1 MATIF
6 IVNHATGGYYASTSS
21 SYHHTEEEARLVFDD
36 AKASVGEDPA
46 YIELVRL
53 DTEALEA
60 ITLDWW
66 EGSEA
71 DLDLEEEEEREDEED
86 DGDWIC
92 EGKPDGE

>member
-6 IVNHATGGYYASTSS
+6 IVKHATGGYHTYSS
-21 SYHHTEEEARLVFDD
+21 SFYHHTEEEARLEFDD

-53 DTEALEA
+53 ETETLDAV
-60 ITLDWW
+60 TLDWW
-66 EGSEA
+66 EGST
-71 DLDLEEEEEREDEED
+71 LDLEDEGGEESD
-86 DGDWIC
+86 DDDDWIC

>member
-6 IVNHATGGYYASTSS
+6 IVKHATGGYYTTASSY
-21 SYHHTEEEARLVFDD
+21 YHHTEEEARLAFED
-36 AKASVGEDPA
+36 AKDSVGEDPA

-53 DTEALEA
+53 DTETLEA

-66 EGSEA
+66 EGSDA
-71 DLDLEEEEEREDEED
+71 DLDLEEEREDEED